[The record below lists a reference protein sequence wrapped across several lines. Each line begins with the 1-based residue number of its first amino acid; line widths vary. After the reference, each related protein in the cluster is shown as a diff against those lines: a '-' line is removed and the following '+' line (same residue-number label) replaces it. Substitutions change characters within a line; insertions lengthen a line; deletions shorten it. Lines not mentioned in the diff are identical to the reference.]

1 MKKVLLLVFAS
12 FLLLKGYTQPFCN
25 TTGNLVIFS
34 NYDGGV
40 LNINVDQNIPNL
52 KIGIVSYEAVSINLT
67 GTFVGNVTS
76 IAYAGYNGN
85 NNHCTTIIP
94 TTTING
100 APTAATTNISLYPPV
115 TLPNANGYSS
125 VICAY
130 SCNVSSS
137 QGGCNTVDQV
147 EAYFLSYFSGSLI
160 YSHKVQYGCWSG
172 TQTVSGGGTCC
183 ATVVPLSLSST
194 VVNANCAGTCDGS
207 ITPSASGGQ
216 PPYTYTLNNGTNF
229 SNLCAGTYI
238 LQVTDAASSLIIS
251 SLVITNNNSTQAPT
265 GNVSQS
271 FCSGATV
278 ADLIANG
285 NNIQWYDAAN
295 AGNLLPT
302 STALISGS
310 TYFASQT
317 QNNCESTSRLAV
329 QANISVTPLPVAAS
343 VQKFCENAQLSSLV
357 TTGQNLQY
365 YSDSLGTQLI
375 LANIVLSNGQ
385 TVYCSQIINNCE
397 SDLIPITAEI
407 QQVDETVTVSG
418 ITITANQ
425 PNAQYRWLNCNSNM
439 QAIVGANS
447 QSFTSVV
454 NGMYAVEVDF
464 SGCLDTS
471 VCTTI
476 NSVNV
481 LDINPNAEIQ
491 IFPNPANNVLN
502 ISANFSFAVEIFDLT
517 GKQVL
522 RTNNKSVID
531 ISNLNTGLYLVK
543 ILNEKNEIIKMEKLV
558 KHKF

>member
-1 MKKVLLLVFAS
+1 MKKILLFVFALS
-12 FLLLKGYTQPFCN
+12 ALLESNAQPFCN

-52 KIGIVSYEAVSINLT
+52 KIGIVSYEAVTVNLS
-67 GTFVGNVTS
+67 GTFVGNVS
-76 IAYAGYNGN
+76 GVAYAGYNGN
-85 NNHCTTIIP
+85 NNHCSTPIP

-100 APTAATTNISLYPPV
+100 APTGATTNIALYPPV
-115 TLPNANGYSS
+115 TLPNTNGYSS

-130 SCNVSSS
+130 SCNVSTS

-147 EAYFLSYFSGSLI
+147 EAYFLNYFPGSLI

-251 SLVITNNNSTQAPT
+251 SVVIDNNNNTQAPS
-265 GNVSQS
+265 GNATQN
-271 FCSGATV
+271 FCANATI
-278 ADLIANG
+278 ADLTAIG
-285 NNIQWYDAAN
+285 NNIQWYAA
-295 AGNLLPT
+295 ATGGNPLSP
-302 STALISGS
+302 STAIVSGN
-310 TYFASQT
+310 TYYASQT
-317 QNNCESTSRLAV
+317 LNNCESTSRLAV
-329 QANISVTPLPVAAS
+329 QANVSIVPVPVAAS

-357 TTGQNLQY
+357 ATGQNLQY

-407 QQVDETVTVSG
+407 QQVDETVSVSG
-418 ITITANQ
+418 ITISANQ

-439 QAIVGANS
+439 QAIAGANA
-447 QSFTSVV
+447 QSFTSTV
-454 NGMYAVEVDF
+454 NGAFAVEINF

-481 LDINPNAEIQ
+481 LDVESGTEIQ

-502 ISANFSFAVEIFDLT
+502 VSADFNFAVEIFDLT

-543 ILNEKNEIIKMEKLV
+543 ILNEKNETIKMEKLV